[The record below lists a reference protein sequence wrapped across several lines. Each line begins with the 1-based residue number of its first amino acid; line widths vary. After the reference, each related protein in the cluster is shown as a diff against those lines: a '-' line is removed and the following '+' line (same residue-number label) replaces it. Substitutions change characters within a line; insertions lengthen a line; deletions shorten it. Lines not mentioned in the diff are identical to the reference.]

1 MSKTVETP
9 ENPPAKGLK
18 RKKKRSA
25 NQMAKKLAR
34 RRDPGHGSELD
45 SDSYQYMVRIM
56 EVLRT
61 DFPTMDDKLIFV
73 NNVFEQTIAHEVD
86 YAKNQVGSL
95 VLDTLMKYASLDVIQ
110 RMTDAFSPSLRPI
123 CSDRFASHVLEK
135 IIQTCA
141 DRGNRKCKSDPLNK
155 NEVPIAEEEIE
166 KYNDITMKLSKYMI
180 NNIEEF
186 IYDTY
191 ANHILRTSIHCLG
204 GLIDKDGNDQKKK
217 NLTLTQRREVIQ
229 DYTDLL
235 LDAGNRLLRWPQ
247 FIEFGKDELTSGL
260 LQTYLLTLKDVDP
273 KLASSIIKKIISEC
287 FTENSDDCLSNIF
300 DAESSLRLL
309 ETCLASANP
318 KMYSKIFKKLF
329 EGRLK
334 ELSLM
339 KGANF
344 CVQRLMDHCPTKEEF
359 EAIFSEISEYFPEIL
374 GRQHTGVLSSLGSA
388 CLRLQA
394 KQGPFVNVVAKG
406 LKCDEPQERQL
417 FLVPL
422 AARLIT
428 YEQFESAK
436 RQGRSIPLHLHGSLI
451 LQAIL
456 QFNKPIKIVNSM
468 FSMDAEELAALFSDP
483 KGSRILDAFM
493 DSKFVGE
500 KSRDKLAKQLK
511 GHWVTLACGT
521 HGSRCLDKI
530 WQYSKDNQKIHIME
544 ELAAAGEAMNST
556 KTGRLISA
564 KLNVSLFARSRKE
577 WSEARGKEEKAKTLF
592 ASIIGNAK

>member
-1 MSKTVETP
+1 MSATDNP
-9 ENPPAKGLK
+9 ENNQAKGLK

-61 DFPTMDDKLIFV
+61 DFSTMDDKLMFV
-73 NNVFEQTIAHEVD
+73 NNVFEQTIDHEVA

-95 VLDTLMKYASLDVIQ
+95 VLDTLMKYASLEVIQ
-110 RMTDAFSPSLRPI
+110 RISDAFSPTLRPI
-123 CSDRFASHVLEK
+123 CSDRFASHVLER

-141 DRGNRKCKSDPLNK
+141 DRGNRKSKSEPLK
-155 NEVPIAEEEIE
+155 DEVPIAVEEVA
-166 KYNDITMKLSKYMI
+166 KYNDITIKLSKYMI

-186 IYDTY
+186 IDDPY

-204 GLIDKDGNDQKKK
+204 GLIDREDEKKK
-217 NLTLTQRREVIQ
+217 TVILTQRREVIQ
-229 DYTDLL
+229 SYTDLL
-235 LDAGNRLLRWPQ
+235 TDAGNRLLRWPK
-247 FIEFGKDELTSGL
+247 FMEFGKEQLTSGL
-260 LQTYLLTLKDVDP
+260 LQTYIVTLKDVDA
-273 KLASSIIKKIISEC
+273 KLTRSIIKKIISEC
-287 FTENSDDCLSNIF
+287 FNENSEDSLSNIF
-300 DAESSLRLL
+300 DTESSLRLL
-309 ETCLASANP
+309 ETCLASADI
-318 KMYSKIFKKLF
+318 KMYGKIFKMLF
-329 EGRLK
+329 AGHLK

-339 KGANF
+339 KSANF
-344 CVQRLMDHCPTKEEF
+344 TVQRLMDHCPTKEDF
-359 EAIFSEISEYFPEIL
+359 ETIFTEISEYFSDIL
-374 GRQHTGVLSSLGSA
+374 ERQHTGVLSSLANA

-394 KQGPFVNVVAKG
+394 KQGPFVSVVSKE
-406 LKCDEPQERQL
+406 LHCDEPTERQL

-422 AARLIT
+422 ASRLVT
-428 YEQFESAK
+428 FEQLESARK
-436 RQGRSIPLHLHGSLI
+436 QSRTIPLHLHGSLI

-456 QFNKPIKIVNSM
+456 QFNKPIKIVNSI
-468 FSMDAEELAALFSDP
+468 FSIDGNELAALFSDP

-556 KTGRLISA
+556 KTGRLIST
-564 KLNVSLFARSRKE
+564 KLNVSLFARNRKE
-577 WSEARGKEEKAKTLF
+577 WSEARGKEEKAKALF
-592 ASIIGNAK
+592 ANIIGK